1 VVGGLV
7 DHNRHKGLT
16 HRQCREAGVRTAR
29 LPIDEHLAMSQR
41 RVLAVN
47 HVVELLVLRASG
59 ASWREALQRVMP
71 ERRGAVVREGGGDVA
86 AGGVAGGV
94 VGAAGGQ
101 AGGGNADGGGGEDGG
116 SGGEDGGSGGEG
128 GSGGDGDGSDGA
140 DASGSAAAATTT
152 STEVDLLSA
161 TASEVAAYFASK
173 CGGTDAEQIQRM
185 AALTT
190 QKLEALQV
198 SAEDVSNAG
207 RDEEARRAG
216 FDWAVKIGSFIA

>member
-1 VVGGLV
+1 
-7 DHNRHKGLT
+7 
-16 HRQCREAGVRTAR
+16 
-29 LPIDEHLAMSQR
+29 MSQR

-86 AGGVAGGV
+86 AGGEAGGAVAAGGVAGGV
-94 VGAAGGQ
+94 VGAAGGE
-101 AGGGNADGGGGEDGG
+101 AGGGNAGGGTSCDGRGGGGEDGG
-116 SGGEDGGSGGEG
+116 SGCEG
-128 GSGGDGDGSDGA
+128 GGGGDGDGRDGA
-140 DASGSAAAATTT
+140 DASGSAADAATT

-173 CGGTDAEQIQRM
+173 CGGTDEEQIRLM

-198 SAEDVSNAG
+198 AAEDVSHAG